1 MGTNYYFRTR
11 FKELQKSYLER
22 LKKIGGEPRNE
33 EWIHLG
39 KKSAG
44 WRFCWNPNTGI
55 DVKEGRVIVTRLYLL
70 NRQSI
75 QILLMNGFVDIM
87 DEYGEILT
95 NKHEFLDM
103 AFSKKGLTGDLYN
116 QHYYPNGDPYSGIF
130 KGRQEP
136 WKLLG
141 YNFNRKDSYDFET
154 DGLIFSVDINFS

>member
-44 WRFCWNPNTGI
+44 WRFCWNPNTGV
-55 DVKEGRVIVTRLYLL
+55 DVKAGRVVVTRLYLL

-75 QILLMNGFVDIM
+75 QMLLMDSF
-87 DEYGEILT
+87 DEYGDPT
-95 NKHEFLDM
+95 NKLEFLEM
-103 AFSKKGLTGDLYN
+103 AFSKEGLTGDLYN
-116 QHYYPNGDPYSGIF
+116 QHYYPNGDPFGGLF
-130 KGRQEP
+130 KSRQEP

-141 YNFNRKDSYDFET
+141 YNFNSKASYDFET

>member
-11 FKELQKSYLER
+11 FKELQESYLER

-44 WRFCWNPNTGI
+44 WRFCWNPNMGI
-55 DVKEGRVIVTRLYLL
+55 DVKAGKIIVTRLYLL
-70 NRQSI
+70 SRQSI
-75 QILLMNGFVDIM
+75 QILLMDRFVDIM

-95 NKHEFLDM
+95 NKPEFLDM
-103 AFSKKGLTGDLYN
+103 AFSKEGFSGDTYRLAHPEGSTFDY
-116 QHYYPNGDPYSGIF
+116 IF
-130 KGRQEP
+130 QGRQDP

-141 YNFNRKDSYDFET
+141 YSFMDGGSYDFEN
-154 DGLIFSVDINFS
+154 DGLIFSVDNNFS

>member
-44 WRFCWNPNTGI
+44 WRFCWNPNTGV
-55 DVKEGRVIVTRLYLL
+55 DVKAGRVIVTRLYLL
-70 NRQSI
+70 SRQSI
-75 QILLMNGFVDIM
+75 QILLMDGFVDIM
-87 DEYGEILT
+87 DEYGEIVT
-95 NKHEFLDM
+95 NKPEFLDM
-103 AFSKKGLTGDLYN
+103 AFSKEGLTGDLYS
-116 QHYYPNGDPYSGIF
+116 QLYYPSGDPYDGLF

-141 YNFNRKDSYDFET
+141 YTFNRKDSYDFET

>member
-11 FKELQKSYLER
+11 FKELQESYLKR

-55 DVKEGRVIVTRLYLL
+55 EVKAGKIIVTRLYLL

-75 QILLMNGFVDIM
+75 QILLMDGFVDIM

-95 NKHEFLDM
+95 NKPEFLDM
-103 AFSKKGLTGDLYN
+103 AFSKDGLTGDLYN
-116 QHYYPNGDPYSGIF
+116 QLYYPNGDPYGGFS
-130 KGRQEP
+130 KSRQEP